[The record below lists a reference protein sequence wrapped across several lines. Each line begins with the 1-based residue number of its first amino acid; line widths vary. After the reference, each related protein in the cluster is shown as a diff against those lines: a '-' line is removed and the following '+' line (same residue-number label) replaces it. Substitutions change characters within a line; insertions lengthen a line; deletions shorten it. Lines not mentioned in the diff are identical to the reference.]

1 MPGKINSISLLVAVA
16 IGAVAMHAEAG
27 IAAPPTKLTTV
38 VVFNGQSGALPLNGS
53 LLYNGQTLY
62 GATYSGGIQ
71 PQALY
76 IDDFGVVFS
85 LPDMVGAVT
94 TTVLHAFAGPDG
106 AHPNGGL
113 VADGQGNL
121 YGTTSAGGAEG
132 LGTVFKLTNP
142 HSAGG
147 TWTLTTL
154 HSFAGPDGASPIAGV
169 TFGPDRSIYGAATAG
184 GSAGTGTIYKISPA
198 GTFQVVHDFTVLEGM
213 GRPETNVVVDPAGT
227 IVGTVSIVGAGAP
240 HSFGG
245 LFAIPPTGK
254 LQLVSTV
261 GGGEA
266 VGNILRDSAGNIYGT
281 SNKVYLDPPFGA
293 AIWKVTA
300 ITHVWSYLAV
310 VENQVTAGGLTRDA
324 AGNLYAT
331 TTGGPNNFANGQRV
345 NGGTVFTVAPSG
357 TVTTLA
363 TLGFDNQSPQAGVVL
378 DPAGNLWGTSSA
390 GGIPCGT
397 PSNVTTTG
405 CGTVFAL
412 SQ

>member
-1 MPGKINSISLLVAVA
+1 MPGKISSISLLVAVA
-16 IGAVAMHAEAG
+16 IGAVAMHAEVG

-38 VVFNGQSGALPLNGS
+38 VNFNGQYGALPINGS
-53 LLYNGQTLY
+53 LLYRGQTLY
-62 GATYSGGIQ
+62 GATYSGGL
-71 PQALY
+71 PAGATD
-76 IDDFGVVFS
+76 IDDFGAVFS
-85 LPDMVGAVT
+85 IPDTVGAT
-94 TTVLHAFAGPDG
+94 ITVLHAFSGPDG
-106 AHPNGGL
+106 SHPNGGL

-142 HSAGG
+142 HSTGG
-147 TWTLTTL
+147 AWTETTL

-169 TFGPDRSIYGAATAG
+169 TLGPDGSIYGAAPAG
-184 GSAGTGTIYKISPA
+184 GSAGTGTIYKIPPT
-198 GTFQVVHDFTVLEGM
+198 GTFQIVHDFTLLEGM
-213 GRPETNVVVDPAGT
+213 GRPETNLVVDPAGT
-227 IVGTVSIVGAGAP
+227 IVGTVSIIGAGAP

-254 LQLVSTV
+254 LQFVSTV

-281 SNKVYLDPPFGA
+281 SNKVYRTPPFGA

-310 VENQVTAGGLTRDA
+310 VENEVTAGGVTRDS

-331 TTGGPNNFANGQRV
+331 TTGMPNNFDIGHRV
-345 NGGTVFTVAPSG
+345 NGGTVFTVTPSG

-378 DPAGNLWGTSSA
+378 DPAGNLWGTSAA
-390 GGIPCGT
+390 GGVDCRL

-405 CGTVFAL
+405 CGTVFVL